1 MNKENITVSMPITE
15 YEDLIEMRDFW
26 QAKYNSIRKVILKH
40 AECKDGY
47 YEVNN
52 SALLIDI
59 EDYLNSEDYEE

>member
-15 YEDLIEMRDFW
+15 YEDLVEMRYFW
-26 QAKYNSIRKVILKH
+26 QAKYNSIRKVILKY

-52 SALLIDI
+52 STLLTDI